1 MREQFNAYFAGTLS
15 PEEKLDLFTALE
27 NDPVLLQ
34 EFVRLHHMWA
44 IIGMAPLETDD
55 AWSTRKIEEIYRQ
68 SRRTKTRRFIF
79 SLLRYAAVVALLITT
94 WFVAG
99 YYQQTGESKTAYTSI
114 EVPKGQRVF
123 VMLPDGSQAWLSSRT
138 RLTYSNR
145 FNQEERTVELDGEAF
160 FTIEKNE
167 QLPFI
172 VSSKEYSVEVTG
184 TKFNVF
190 AYSDNDLFET
200 DLVEGSVLVY
210 KSDDK
215 AQQLQ
220 LFPNEQAYLSNG
232 EILKGLSKYVVTQ
245 DFSNGIFSF
254 EDRTLQEIV
263 NWLSAWYNIQ
273 FEVQQPDM
281 LSYTFS
287 GKFRQSDPI
296 HTVLQAIKETGKF
309 NYRIVTEDKIEIF

>member
-145 FNQEERTVELDGEAF
+145 FNQEERTVELDEEAF